1 MIKPRGTYSS
11 MEIVMMIED
20 DDIDCTVLAVKG
32 AKLLKGAKCC
42 TNFLPRVKID
52 P

>member
-1 MIKPRGTYSS
+1 MITWDSLKSSS

-20 DDIDCTVLAVKG
+20 DDIDGTSLAVKG
-32 AKLLKGAKCC
+32 AKFC
-42 TNFLPRVKID
+42 TNFLPGVKID